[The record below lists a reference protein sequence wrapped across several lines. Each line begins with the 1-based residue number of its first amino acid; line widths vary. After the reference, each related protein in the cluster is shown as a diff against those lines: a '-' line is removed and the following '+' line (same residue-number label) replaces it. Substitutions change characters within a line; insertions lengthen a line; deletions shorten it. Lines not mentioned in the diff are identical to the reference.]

1 MLTPSDLAA
10 RLGLR
15 RSGRAWHG
23 RCPACAYN
31 AFNVRAGR
39 LDRAL
44 LWCANGCAQHELRD
58 AVRRLVGGHWTPP
71 KQPDMWTEAEARR
84 RKQEAALRLWRSS
97 EPAPG
102 TPVQA
107 YGTARGLPDLARSA
121 ALRFRPDCP
130 HPDGGRLPAM
140 VALVMDAT
148 GAPIAVHR
156 TYLRRNGSGKADIER
171 PKMFLGPVWGGA
183 IRLDPL
189 APELVI
195 GEGIET
201 SASAGRM
208 LGLPAWS
215 ALSAG
220 NLGNGLVL
228 PSEVRSVM
236 IAADPDESGQKAARE
251 AWRRWTAEG
260 RRVRI
265 AMPNAAGDFNDVLRA
280 QGVAHA

>member
-1 MLTPSDLAA
+1 M
-10 RLGLR
+10 
-15 RSGRAWHG
+15 
-23 RCPACAYN
+23 
-31 AFNVRAGR
+31 
-39 LDRAL
+39 
-44 LWCANGCAQHELRD
+44 
-58 AVRRLVGGHWTPP
+58 
-71 KQPDMWTEAEARR
+71 
-84 RKQEAALRLWRSS
+84 
-97 EPAPG
+97 
-102 TPVQA
+102 
-107 YGTARGLPDLARSA
+107 
-121 ALRFRPDCP
+121 
-130 HPDGGRLPAM
+130 
-140 VALVMDAT
+140 
-148 GAPIAVHR
+148 
-156 TYLRRNGSGKADIER
+156 
-171 PKMFLGPVWGGA
+171 
-183 IRLDPL
+183 
-189 APELVI
+189 I

-228 PSEVRSVM
+228 PPEVRSVV